1 MDSGVIVVKLF
12 PLEDTAIFLSLYL
25 SRRGIGILGNSI
37 SEYFIVNPEG
47 LFNLERVL

>member
-1 MDSGVIVVKLF
+1 MESGVIIAKLF
-12 PLEDTAIFLSLYL
+12 PLEATALFLSLYL

-47 LFNLERVL
+47 LLNLERVL